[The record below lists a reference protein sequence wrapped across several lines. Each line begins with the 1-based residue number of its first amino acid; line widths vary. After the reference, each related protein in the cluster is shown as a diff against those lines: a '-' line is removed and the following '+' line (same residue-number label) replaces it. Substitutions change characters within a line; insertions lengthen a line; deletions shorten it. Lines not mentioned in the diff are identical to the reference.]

1 MRKHP
6 STRRQ
11 SNRHTGPPRIERG
24 PCTQQ
29 SNVCLGIQ
37 PSTTT
42 SPGIRNRASG
52 DIIISNPSDGIT
64 SPSLPTLS
72 DIQRRMEEIAR
83 IQQQLDTHT
92 QVHIPS
98 APHTPPPPSVPP
110 TPILSEAA
118 LYGVAR
124 VAVRALAPHTEAHPA
139 AILLQLLA
147 AFGNAVGPAPHCM
160 VDATRHGLNLF
171 VVLVG
176 KSSKARKGTSWNQI
190 RRLFAEVDSPWVA
203 ERVTTARLTPA
214 ALIFALR
221 DQQSA
226 TDRRLLAFSEEFA
239 AVHHSLR
246 RNKGHLSPLLRCAWD
261 NGDLRALDGRH
272 PIQATRT
279 HISLIAHITQRE
291 LTESFHPTEAHNG
304 FANRCLWTQ
313 VRRSQCLPEGGNPD
327 AQELSAV
334 ATELRRAL
342 DWVGDAHS
350 IRLSRDQQARTL
362 WHECYPVLSQVHPD
376 LYGAAT
382 SRAEAQVL
390 RLSAI
395 YAVLDC
401 SPSIQLP
408 HLQAALA
415 VWEYCSASASLF
427 FGTST
432 GDHTADRILEAINAS
447 TDGLSRTQMSALF
460 HGHLSS
466 NRIDA
471 ALEQLISLG
480 AIDHSNQRT
489 GGRNA
494 TLWSAI
500 SESEGFESTAEESIS
515 QESMQ
520 EQTSFASSA

>member
-1 MRKHP
+1 M
-6 STRRQ
+6 
-11 SNRHTGPPRIERG
+11 
-24 PCTQQ
+24 
-29 SNVCLGIQ
+29 
-37 PSTTT
+37 
-42 SPGIRNRASG
+42 
-52 DIIISNPSDGIT
+52 ISNPSGGIT
-64 SPSLPTLS
+64 RPSLPTLS
-72 DIQRRMEEIAR
+72 DIQRRMEELAS
-83 IQQQLDTHT
+83 IQQQLDTQT
-92 QVHIPS
+92 QLHSRS
-98 APHTPPPPSVPP
+98 APRTPPPPSVPQN
-110 TPILSEAA
+110 PILSEAA
-118 LYGVAR
+118 LYGVPG

-176 KSSKARKGTSWNQI
+176 ESSKARKGTSWNQI
-190 RRLFAEVDSPWVA
+190 RRLLAEVDHPWVA

-214 ALIFALR
+214 ALIYALR
-221 DQQSA
+221 DQQPA
-226 TDRRLLAFSEEFA
+226 TDRRLLAVSEEFA
-239 AVHHSLR
+239 AVLHSLR

-261 NGDLRALDGRH
+261 SGDLRSLDGRQ
-272 PIQATRT
+272 PIQATGT

-291 LTESFHPTEAHNG
+291 LTENLHSTEAHNG
-304 FANRCLWTQ
+304 FANRCLWTGVQ
-313 VRRSQCLPEGGNPD
+313 RSQCLPEGGNLD

-342 DWVGDAHS
+342 DWVGDAHT
-350 IRLSRDQQARTL
+350 IRLSRDEQARTL
-362 WHECYPVLSQVHPD
+362 WHQCYPVLSQLRPD

-401 SPSIQLP
+401 SPIIGLP

-415 VWEYCSASASLF
+415 VWDYCAASASLF
-427 FGTST
+427 FGPST
-432 GDHTADRILEAINAS
+432 GDPTADRILEAINAS
-447 TDGLSRTQMSALF
+447 TSGLSRKQISALF

-466 NRIDA
+466 DRIDA

-480 AIDHSNQRT
+480 AIDQSNQPT
-489 GGRNA
+489 GGRPA

-500 SESEGFESTAEESIS
+500 PEARSMDEEAIADEWIAEEITNE
-515 QESMQ
+515 ESMQ
-520 EQTSFASSA
+520 EQT